1 MSAPVLDCSV
11 VCAWLLDD
19 ESVPEADAALEA
31 AGRHGGLAPGLWWA
45 ELRNALVM
53 AERRSRLS
61 PAQTAEA
68 LAEIEALGVTL
79 DHTPDSGATLRL
91 AREHRITI
99 YDALYVELAIRKQRQ
114 LATLDH
120 ALRQAAE
127 AEGID
132 IL

>member
-1 MSAPVLDCSV
+1 MAPS
-11 VCAWLLDD
+11 
-19 ESVPEADAALEA
+19 
-31 AGRHGGLAPGLWWA
+31 LWWA

-79 DHTPDSGATLRL
+79 DHTPDSGTTLRL

-99 YDALYVELAIRKQRQ
+99 YDALYIELAIRKQRQ